1 MAAGRSRVVCTPHEG
16 EPAMPI
22 PPDDLESAVLVV
34 RDLSGHLPGRTQI
47 YRLVWAI
54 TGPNSART
62 SGDRQVPPPT
72 RHPDH
77 LTSVSS
83 RRSHRGDLG
92 SIWRQS
98 GPAAGWSLALQLPLP
113 RSALLQRH
121 SGAVYPATTSPWRDV
136 PPPLF
141 FPLGGLRLSGC
152 GRSRLLRL
160 LFLRIADIDIMRGR
174 RHRYHRTGG
183 VAEAI
188 VAHRPSQQ
196 TIESDVFAGPD
207 HKKLRV
213 LRPAHKDLARVPA
226 HEFQHP
232 IPMRGRRLG
241 PGDEGASWPGLAVG
255 GDPTYAVFRRWHVE
269 HDDVVAVIGEN
280 RIQVT
285 AVHRIGPVLNER
297 PDLCRV
303 VTHVS
308 ADHGRPANSSLPWSF
323 SVRVCSP
330 RVHFACRHVPALG
343 SRILFIRRVKRG

>member
-1 MAAGRSRVVCTPHEG
+1 M
-16 EPAMPI
+16 
-22 PPDDLESAVLVV
+22 
-34 RDLSGHLPGRTQI
+34 
-47 YRLVWAI
+47 
-54 TGPNSART
+54 
-62 SGDRQVPPPT
+62 
-72 RHPDH
+72 
-77 LTSVSS
+77 
-83 RRSHRGDLG
+83 
-92 SIWRQS
+92 
-98 GPAAGWSLALQLPLP
+98 
-113 RSALLQRH
+113 
-121 SGAVYPATTSPWRDV
+121 
-136 PPPLF
+136 
-141 FPLGGLRLSGC
+141 
-152 GRSRLLRL
+152 
-160 LFLRIADIDIMRGR
+160 
-174 RHRYHRTGG
+174 
-183 VAEAI
+183 
-188 VAHRPSQQ
+188 AHRPSQQ

-213 LRPAHKDLARVPA
+213 LRPAHKDLARAPA
-226 HEFQHP
+226 HEFNHP

-330 RVHFACRHVPALG
+330 RVRFACHHVPALG